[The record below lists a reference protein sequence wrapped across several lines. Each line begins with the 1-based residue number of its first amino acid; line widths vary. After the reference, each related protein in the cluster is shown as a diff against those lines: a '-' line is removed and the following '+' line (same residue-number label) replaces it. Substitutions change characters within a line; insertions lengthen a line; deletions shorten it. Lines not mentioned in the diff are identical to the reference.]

1 MKLKL
6 IKTEAENE
14 AALARLDAIFEAEP
28 GTPEGDEA
36 ELLTALIEMYEE
48 KAYPMDLP
56 SPVDAIKFR
65 MEQQGL
71 KARDLIPYIGSASK
85 VSEVLAGKRAL
96 SLSMIRNLVKLG
108 IPAEVLL
115 QKEGAA
121 LPSDALLQ
129 QGRLFPLAEMVKRRW
144 FPDFQGSL
152 TDAKEQCEGLL
163 NRFFGDLGPNACIP
177 ALNRQHVRDGGHHD
191 DYALMAWRIRV
202 ANLALAERLP
212 ATYKPGTVTE
222 GFLRELAHLS
232 YLESGPLLARE
243 FLNKNGIHV
252 ILERHLPKTHLD
264 GAAIKLPDGSPV
276 VALTLRHDR
285 LDNFWFTLFHELAHV
300 ALHLDQDGMDVF
312 FDDMTEEGGKDK
324 CEKEA
329 DKLASEAL
337 IPEAEWKL
345 AQLTN
350 NSSSESVL
358 AFAERLRISPAIPAG
373 RIRHE
378 SKDYKILKPLIS
390 TGKLRAMFRIQGKD
404 PVLGQFLSFLAKDLA
419 DHPEHLQA
427 IDAKFVQRI
436 QSLVGD
442 IEVDFDGALSAD
454 DE

>member
-1 MKLKL
+1 MKPK
-6 IKTEAENE
+6 IIRTEADYET
-14 AALARLDAIFEAEP
+14 ALERINVLMDGDPEPTSDAGEEL
-28 GTPEGDEA
+28 
-36 ELLTALIEMYEE
+36 ELLCLLVGQYEE
-48 KAYPMDLP
+48 VHYPMDLP
-56 SPVDAIKFR
+56 DPIEAIKFR
-65 MEQQGL
+65 MEQAGL
-71 KARDLIPYIGSASK
+71 KAKDLIPYIGSASK

-129 QGRLFPLAEMVKRRW
+129 QGGLFPLAEMVKRGW

-152 TDAKEQCEGLL
+152 TDAKGQLEELL
-163 NRFFGDLGPNACIP
+163 NRFFGDLGSNACIP
-177 ALNRQHVRDGGHHD
+177 ALNRQHIRDGGHHD
-191 DYALMAWRIRV
+191 DHALMAWRIRV

-232 YLESGPLLARE
+232 YLETGPLLARE
-243 FLNKNGIHV
+243 FLNKSGIHV
-252 ILERHLPKTHLD
+252 ICERHLPKTHLD
-264 GAAIKLPDGSPV
+264 GAALKLPDGSPV

-285 LDNFWFTLFHELAHV
+285 MDNFWFTLLHELAHV

-324 CEKEA
+324 CEKDA

-337 IPEAEWKL
+337 ISEAEWKA

-350 NSSSESVL
+350 KSSSGSVL

-373 RIRHE
+373 RISHE
-378 SKDYKILKPLIS
+378 SKNYRILKPLLS
-390 TGKLRAMFRIQGKD
+390 TGKLRAMFRVQGD
-404 PVLGQFLSFLAKDLA
+404 
-419 DHPEHLQA
+419 
-427 IDAKFVQRI
+427 
-436 QSLVGD
+436 
-442 IEVDFDGALSAD
+442 
-454 DE
+454 